1 MFFNSLT
8 ISVCFFCL
16 YSFRTDCC
24 DLVFYIIYFSSYY
37 TCSLYAKQISSLFM
51 YHYFKIGI
59 SYSLKMKCVIYV
71 FVKFCNL
78 ARICLSVWTNS
89 YRQTRTNPVDGRILC
104 GVFYDLLNYLFLFGL
119 KYFFRFYF
127 ENYIMQM

>member
-8 ISVCFFCL
+8 ISVCFSCL

-37 TCSLYAKQISSLFM
+37 TCSLYATNLISL
-51 YHYFKIGI
+51 HIRYFKIGI
-59 SYSLKMKCVIYV
+59 SYSLKMKFVIYV
-71 FVKFCNL
+71 FVKFRNL

-104 GVFYDLLNYLFLFGL
+104 GVFYDLLNYLFLFGM
-119 KYFFRFYF
+119 KYFFGLYF